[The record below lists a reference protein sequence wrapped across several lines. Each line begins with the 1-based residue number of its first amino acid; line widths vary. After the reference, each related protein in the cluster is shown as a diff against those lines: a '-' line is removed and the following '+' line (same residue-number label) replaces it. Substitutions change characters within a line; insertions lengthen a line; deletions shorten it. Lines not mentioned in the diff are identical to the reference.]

1 MDLLVYNHLHV
12 RRVLRRFVVSDVVM
26 VLVQQVIVMGILM
39 MVGFIAYRSKLIN
52 SEGVKQMSNI
62 VLYIAT
68 PAMLINSFIA
78 EFDTQRLINAGWTF
92 LLAWMAFFFG
102 LILVKTVFRK
112 LNSIGRFAVMFSNVG
127 FMGIP
132 LVQMVLGQE
141 AVFYMAMVVAVMTIT
156 TFTYGMYLITGD
168 KASMS
173 FRKIITNPPIIGVIA
188 GLLMYCL
195 HIPVPAVMQR
205 TCSMLA
211 NVSAPVSMM
220 VLGSYLAESDMK
232 SVFGNK
238 DTYLILLG
246 RLILVPMLVLGMLKL
261 LPSSLNEIKAVVLIA
276 STTPVATALG
286 MFSQLYGGN
295 YAYGAGVV
303 SLSTILSLITMPLFL
318 ALL

>member
-1 MDLLVYNHLHV
+1 
-12 RRVLRRFVVSDVVM
+12 M
-26 VLVQQVIVMGILM
+26 VLIQQVIVMGMLM
-39 MVGFIAYRSKLIN
+39 VIGFIAYRTKLIN

-62 VLYIAT
+62 ALYVAT
-68 PAMLINSFIA
+68 PAILINSFLA
-78 EFDTQRLINAGWTF
+78 EFEVQRLVKAGWTAVLSFVTF
-92 LLAWMAFFFG
+92 LFG

-112 LNSIGRFAVMFSNVG
+112 LNNVGKFGVLFSNVG

-141 AVFYMAMVVAVMTIT
+141 AVFYMAMVVAVMTLT

-173 FRKIITNPPIIGVIA
+173 LKKVITNPPIIGVIV
-188 GLLMYCL
+188 GILIYCFR
-195 HIPVPAVMQR
+195 IPLPSTVVR

-211 NVSAPVSMM
+211 NVSGPISMM
-220 VLGSYLAESDMK
+220 VLGSYLAEADMK
-232 SVFGNK
+232 SVFGSK

-246 RLILVPMLVLGMLKL
+246 RLILVPGLMLVTLKL
-261 LPSSLNEIKAVVLIA
+261 LPGSLDDIKAVILIA
-276 STTPVATALG
+276 ASTPVATALG

-303 SLSTILSLITMPLFL
+303 SLSTILSLVTMPL
-318 ALL
+318 LLVLL

>member
-1 MDLLVYNHLHV
+1 M
-12 RRVLRRFVVSDVVM
+12 SDVVM
-26 VLVQQVIVMGILM
+26 VLIQQVIVMGMLM
-39 MVGFIAYRSKLIN
+39 VIGFIAYRTKLIN

-62 VLYIAT
+62 ALYVAT
-68 PAMLINSFIA
+68 PAILINSFLA
-78 EFDTQRLINAGWTF
+78 EFDVQRLIKAGWTAVLSFVTF
-92 LLAWMAFFFG
+92 LFG

-112 LNSIGRFAVMFSNVG
+112 LNNVGKFGVLFSNVG

-141 AVFYMAMVVAVMTIT
+141 AVFYMAMVVAVMTLT

-173 FRKIITNPPIIGVIA
+173 LKKVITNPPIIGVIV
-188 GLLMYCL
+188 GILIYCFR
-195 HIPVPAVMQR
+195 IPLPSTVVR

-211 NVSAPVSMM
+211 NVSGPISMM
-220 VLGSYLAESDMK
+220 VLGSYLAEADMK
-232 SVFGNK
+232 SVFGSK

-246 RLILVPMLVLGMLKL
+246 RLILVPGLMLVTLKL
-261 LPSSLNEIKAVVLIA
+261 LPGSLDDIKAVILIA
-276 STTPVATALG
+276 ASTPVATALG

-303 SLSTILSLITMPLFL
+303 SLSTILSLVTMPLLL

>member
-1 MDLLVYNHLHV
+1 
-12 RRVLRRFVVSDVVM
+12 M
-26 VLVQQVIVMGILM
+26 VLIQQVIVMGMLM
-39 MVGFIAYRSKLIN
+39 VIGFIAYRTKLIN

-62 VLYIAT
+62 ALYVAT
-68 PAMLINSFIA
+68 PAILINSFLA
-78 EFDTQRLINAGWTF
+78 EFEVQRLVKAGWTAVLSFVTF
-92 LLAWMAFFFG
+92 LFG

-112 LNSIGRFAVMFSNVG
+112 LNNVGKFGVLFSNVG

-141 AVFYMAMVVAVMTIT
+141 AVFYMAMVVAVMTLT

-173 FRKIITNPPIIGVIA
+173 LKKVITNPPIIGVIV
-188 GLLMYCL
+188 GILIYCFR
-195 HIPVPAVMQR
+195 IPLPSTVVR

-211 NVSAPVSMM
+211 NVSGPISMM
-220 VLGSYLAESDMK
+220 VLGSYLAEADMK
-232 SVFGNK
+232 SVFGSK

-246 RLILVPMLVLGMLKL
+246 RLILVPGLMLVTLKL
-261 LPSSLNEIKAVVLIA
+261 LPGSLDDIKAVILIA
-276 STTPVATALG
+276 ASTPVATALG

-303 SLSTILSLITMPLFL
+303 SLSTILSLVTMPLLL

>member
-1 MDLLVYNHLHV
+1 
-12 RRVLRRFVVSDVVM
+12 M
-26 VLVQQVIVMGILM
+26 VLIQQVIVMGMLM
-39 MVGFIAYRSKLIN
+39 VIGFIAYRTKLIN

-62 VLYIAT
+62 ALYVAT
-68 PAMLINSFIA
+68 PAILINSFLA
-78 EFDTQRLINAGWTF
+78 EFEVQRLVKAGWTAVLSFVTF
-92 LLAWMAFFFG
+92 LFG

-112 LNSIGRFAVMFSNVG
+112 LNNVGKFGVLFSNVG

-141 AVFYMAMVVAVMTIT
+141 AVFYMAMVVAVMTLT

-173 FRKIITNPPIIGVIA
+173 LKKVITNPPIIGVIV
-188 GLLMYCL
+188 GILIYCFR
-195 HIPVPAVMQR
+195 IPLPSTVVR

-211 NVSAPVSMM
+211 NVSGPISMM
-220 VLGSYLAESDMK
+220 VLGSYLAEADMK
-232 SVFGNK
+232 SVFGSK

-246 RLILVPMLVLGMLKL
+246 RLILVPGLMLVTLKL
-261 LPSSLNEIKAVVLIA
+261 LPGSLDDIKAVILIA
-276 STTPVATALG
+276 ASTPVATALG

-303 SLSTILSLITMPLFL
+303 SLSTILSLVTMPLLL
-318 ALL
+318 ALQ